1 MACNTTLCFEAGLSS
16 GASMA
21 AVNMACM
28 PLWYIFAALLDA
40 PLSRTFAR
48 MPAPPVYSSMAPSRP
63 QNLGSGKAMISSFP
77 KTSYSS

>member
-21 AVNMACM
+21 AVKMACM

-40 PLSRTFAR
+40 PHF
-48 MPAPPVYSSMAPSRP
+48 
-63 QNLGSGKAMISSFP
+63 
-77 KTSYSS
+77 